1 MKRKTLIL
9 VSAIVMCAL
18 TGCNNDDIFGAGS
31 GSLSITQPYTN
42 VDGYMLVNYDLKP
55 VTQRE
60 SLALNDIDFSGP
72 MHENIINDNETSVID
87 QNDVNS
93 NTGGTSSVNP
103 SLRYNEATGYTAPLE
118 SATLTSPFGPRSPLF
133 GRNFHGGMDFSASTG
148 TPVYAVKSGTVTVS
162 TFSSSAGNYIE
173 IEHDDQSDGIKSS
186 QYMHNSELLVAV
198 GTHVNAGQ
206 KIALVG
212 STGQSTGPHS
222 HITFINTGGDKVD
235 PKPYLPTGWYSE

>member
-1 MKRKTLIL
+1 
-9 VSAIVMCAL
+9 MCAL

-93 NTGGTSSVNP
+93 NTGGTSSVKQ
-103 SLRYNEATGYTAPLE
+103 R
-118 SATLTSPFGPRSPLF
+118 
-133 GRNFHGGMDFSASTG
+133 
-148 TPVYAVKSGTVTVS
+148 VTQLHLKV
-162 TFSSSAGNYIE
+162 
-173 IEHDDQSDGIKSS
+173 
-186 QYMHNSELLVAV
+186 LL
-198 GTHVNAGQ
+198 
-206 KIALVG
+206 
-212 STGQSTGPHS
+212 
-222 HITFINTGGDKVD
+222 
-235 PKPYLPTGWYSE
+235 

>member
-1 MKRKTLIL
+1 MC
-9 VSAIVMCAL
+9 IV
-18 TGCNNDDIFGAGS
+18 TVCNNDDIFGAGS

-103 SLRYNEATGYTAPLE
+103 SLRYNEATGYLPCFFFRNN
-118 SATLTSPFGPRSPLF
+118 TLPDTSFYFVSNLFLRSFL
-133 GRNFHGGMDFSASTG
+133 NQFSILHNQD
-148 TPVYAVKSGTVTVS
+148 TVC
-162 TFSSSAGNYIE
+162 NIIYIRYNMCR
-173 IEHDDQSDGIKSS
+173 Q
-186 QYMHNSELLVAV
+186 
-198 GTHVNAGQ
+198 
-206 KIALVG
+206 
-212 STGQSTGPHS
+212 
-222 HITFINTGGDKVD
+222 
-235 PKPYLPTGWYSE
+235 